1 MTNNTEKPRTLLQQ
15 MIRTLELEFQR
26 GPCEAEAIWRDR
38 ILTAFLKH
46 NPLRNP
52 DSIYAHS
59 DQGITPC
66 RAYTQDGDIDLLLP
80 GIEFAHRGI
89 TVHYLPPFQIMDLNG
104 SAMNGTL
111 CGVDVPAYFAYSEDA
126 IAKAEEL
133 AEACSEALLIDNAF
147 HVAVSLVAPET
158 YQPPMLWQDD
168 VQA

>member
-1 MTNNTEKPRTLLQQ
+1 MSNNTEKARTLVQQ

-26 GPCEAEAIWRDR
+26 GPCEPETSWRER
-38 ILTAFLKH
+38 ILAAFLKH
-46 NPLRNP
+46 NPISNP
-52 DSIYAHS
+52 NSIDAHS
-59 DQGITPC
+59 DYGIMPC
-66 RAYTQDGDIDLLLP
+66 KAYTQVGDIDLLLP

-89 TVHYLPPFQIMDLNG
+89 TVHYIPPFQIMDLNG

-111 CGVDVPAYFAYSEDA
+111 CGVDVPAYFAHSEDA

-147 HVAVSLVAPET
+147 HVAVSLVAPDT
-158 YQPPMLWQDD
+158 YQSPMARKDD